1 MNRGARSAVLVA
13 GWLTATPALASD
25 PTGTVSF
32 LYAFLVA
39 LPWAAI
45 MLATTVFRAKRGAY
59 DKSAAAARSQAV
71 IGAVVPLAGLAVV
84 AYDFFVIR
92 RPSTPWPGIETV
104 LISAGICLLAALA
117 GLAPLVVGRAK
128 RSGPTR

>member
-84 AYDFFVIR
+84 AYVLGIQYTIKNQLLCLHHAMIRSEMMRKKMFFK
-92 RPSTPWPGIETV
+92 SF
-104 LISAGICLLAALA
+104 
-117 GLAPLVVGRAK
+117 
-128 RSGPTR
+128 

>member
-1 MNRGARSAVLVA
+1 MNRGARSVVLGM

-32 LYAFLVA
+32 MYAFLVA

-45 MLATTVFRAKRGAY
+45 MLAITAVRAKRGAY
-59 DKSAAAARSQAV
+59 HKSALAARSQAV

-84 AYDFFVIR
+84 AYELLVIR

-104 LISAGICLLAALA
+104 LISAGICFLAPLG
-117 GLAPLVVGRAK
+117 GLAPLVVSLAN
-128 RSGPTR
+128 RSGPPG

>member
-1 MNRGARSAVLVA
+1 MNRGARSVVLVT

-25 PTGTVSF
+25 PTGIISF
-32 LYAFLVA
+32 MYAFLVA

-45 MLATTVFRAKRGAY
+45 MLVTTAVRAKRGAY
-59 DKSAAAARSQAV
+59 DKSVAAARSQAV
-71 IGAVVPLAGLAVV
+71 IGAAVPLAGLAVV
-84 AYDFFVIR
+84 AYDFFAIR

-117 GLAPLVVGRAK
+117 GLAPLVVSLAK
-128 RSGPTR
+128 RSGPTG